1 MISGEKNFLFIHIPK
16 TGGNSLQNILRN
28 YSEDKIM
35 IFGEHQDGIERF
47 EVRNDKYDVTK
58 HSTLQNYK
66 DILEPNFYQKLFK
79 FATLRN
85 PYDRMI
91 SWYFSPHRGVKE
103 WIREDFI
110 KLVGEVSPVRHYI
123 GLSESLSQQKT
134 FNFLGFS
141 FTLNQPNLDQ
151 DIDFL
156 IRFESLEQDFK
167 KVCEMIDIPYEPLPI
182 RNKSERRSYASYFDQ
197 ELKEIVEEK
206 FAEEIKFGAYEFDN

>member
-1 MISGEKNFLFIHIPK
+1 MISSKKKFLFIHVPK

-35 IFGEHQDGIERF
+35 IYGEHQDGIERF

-58 HSTLQNYK
+58 HSSLQHYK
-66 DILEPNFYQKLFK
+66 DILDPNFYEKLFK
-79 FATLRN
+79 FATIRN

-91 SWYFSPHRGVKE
+91 SWYFSPHRGVTE
-103 WIREDFI
+103 WVREDFI
-110 KLVGEVSPVRHYI
+110 KLVEEVPTVREYI
-123 GLSESLSQQKT
+123 GLSTSLSQQKT
-134 FNFLGFS
+134 FNFLCFS
-141 FTLNQPNLDQ
+141 FTFNQPKLDQ

-156 IRFESLEQDFK
+156 IRFEFLEKDFR

-182 RNKSERRSYASYFDQ
+182 RNKSERKPYTTYFDQ

-206 FAEEIKFGAYEFDN
+206 FAEEIEFGDYEF

>member
-1 MISGEKNFLFIHIPK
+1 MISRQKNFLFIHVPK

-58 HSTLQNYK
+58 HSTLQHYK
-66 DILEPNFYQKLFK
+66 DILEPNLYQKLFK

-103 WIREDFI
+103 WVREDFI
-110 KLVGEVSPVRHYI
+110 KLVAEVPTVREYT
-123 GLSESLSQQKT
+123 GLSASLSQQKAFKFLGLSFT
-134 FNFLGFS
+134 FN
-141 FTLNQPNLDQ
+141 QPKLDQ

-156 IRFESLEQDFK
+156 IRFESLLQDFK

-182 RNKSERRSYASYFDQ
+182 RNQSERKPYRSYFDQ

-206 FAEEIKFGAYEFDN
+206 FAEEIEFGEYEF